1 MIDVTV
7 PEIMKKLYSFNMQG
21 FMHAPMTAKLIT
33 ELILDG
39 ASKTLDIEQFSI
51 ERFRTG
57 KLIPSTR
64 LI

>member
-1 MIDVTV
+1 MAWYSLRID
-7 PEIMKKLYSFNMQG
+7 G
-21 FMHAPMTAKLIT
+21 FMHAPMAAKLMA

-39 ASKTLDIEQFSI
+39 ASKTLPIEQFSL

-57 KLIPSTR
+57 NLLPTIR